1 MAYTKFVFKDALLHI
16 PGFMCSSSTP
26 IPRSHKS
33 VPFIFAR
40 FLSSLLF
47 AWGSSVL
54 VNIKTRFWPSLYGQL
69 ANMLEH
75 DLRMKF
81 EMCTLTSEL
90 YHLEKNKT
98 VKKNMLKV
106 HVLLKVSFAQK
117 IWNEQFRIPGPKEY
131 LC

>member
-1 MAYTKFVFKDALLHI
+1 
-16 PGFMCSSSTP
+16 MCSSSTP

-69 ANMLEH
+69 ANMPEH

-90 YHLEKNKT
+90 YHLEKNET

-117 IWNEQFRIPGPKEY
+117 I
-131 LC
+131 

>member
-1 MAYTKFVFKDALLHI
+1 MPLIRKVHSHVSSSSIFHLKQIYFQRYTCGIASMNI

-26 IPRSHKS
+26 IPRSNKS

-47 AWGSSVL
+47 AWGSSML

-69 ANMLEH
+69 ANMFEH

-81 EMCTLTSEL
+81 EICTLI
-90 YHLEKNKT
+90 
-98 VKKNMLKV
+98 KKYYIN
-106 HVLLKVSFAQK
+106 F
-117 IWNEQFRIPGPKEY
+117 
-131 LC
+131 

>member
-1 MAYTKFVFKDALLHI
+1 
-16 PGFMCSSSTP
+16 MCSSSTP

-117 IWNEQFRIPGPKEY
+117 I
-131 LC
+131 